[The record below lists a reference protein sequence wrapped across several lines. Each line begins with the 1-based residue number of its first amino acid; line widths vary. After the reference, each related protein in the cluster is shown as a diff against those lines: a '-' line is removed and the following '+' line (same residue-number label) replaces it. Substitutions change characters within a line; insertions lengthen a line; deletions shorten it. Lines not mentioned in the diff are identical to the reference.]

1 MHDRPARSCACPGW
15 HSLAAPPF
23 VHTKSLKF
31 RQQATELNVTFHCFS
46 AGTTNKEKSHKER
59 LSFLFFV
66 ETDHWMG
73 GGGEEEDDE
82 VGCGG

>member
-31 RQQATELNVTFHCFS
+31 WQQATELNVTFHCFS

-66 ETDHWMG
+66 EREEG
-73 GGGEEEDDE
+73 GGGRKEDE
-82 VGCGG
+82 GGRGG